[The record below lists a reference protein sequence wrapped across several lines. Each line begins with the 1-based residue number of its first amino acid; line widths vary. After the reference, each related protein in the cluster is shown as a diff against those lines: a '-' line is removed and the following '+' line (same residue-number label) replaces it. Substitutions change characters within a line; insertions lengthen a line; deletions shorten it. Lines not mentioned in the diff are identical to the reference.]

1 MFHEFQGQRRRNEM
15 VCKQS
20 EIKIF
25 AGTSGLEFA
34 GKICNYLGLEMGKSH
49 SITFSEGN
57 TFVKIEEPVRDT
69 DVYLVQPISLKPND
83 DFMELLFWIDAF
95 KRASANS
102 ITVIMPWFS
111 YSKADKKDEPRVS
124 IRARVCADCIEVT
137 GADRIIT
144 MDLHSAQIQGFFKIP
159 VDHLYARPVFCEY
172 IKQKGMDNYVIAS
185 PDAGFAKD
193 ARKYS
198 SMLGVPT
205 VIGDKQRKA
214 NDEKAEIL
222 EVIGE
227 VKGKNVIIVDDFTT
241 SCRTLANMAEHLK
254 EQGALDVYACVSH
267 GLLQETGLD
276 ILEKSCI
283 KELITTDSIHNPL
296 ALSHPKVKTI
306 SVAPMFAEVVKRIHN
321 RETISVLFD

>member
-1 MFHEFQGQRRRNEM
+1 M
-15 VCKQS
+15 VKRS

-25 AGTSGLEFA
+25 SGTSGLDFA

-49 SITFSEGN
+49 AITFSDGN
-57 TFVKIEEPVRDT
+57 TYVKIEEPVRDL
-69 DVYLVQPISLKPND
+69 DVFLVQPISIKPND

-102 ITVIMPWFS
+102 ITVIMPFFS

-124 IRARVCADCIEVT
+124 IRARVCADCIEVA

-159 VDHLYARPVFCEY
+159 VDHLYARPVLCEY
-172 IKQKGMDNYVIAS
+172 IKQKGISNYVIAS

-198 SMLGVPT
+198 TLLGVPT
-205 VIGDKQRKA
+205 VIGDKQRKS
-214 NDEKAEIL
+214 NDEKAEIM

-227 VKGKNVIIVDDFTT
+227 VSGKNVVIVDDFTT
-241 SCRTLANMAEHLK
+241 SCRSLANMAEHLK
-254 EQGALDVYACVSH
+254 KLGALDIYACVSH
-267 GLLQETGLD
+267 GVLQENGLD

-283 KELITTDSIHNPL
+283 KELITTDSIYNVY
-296 ALSHPKVKTI
+296 ALKHHKVKTL
-306 SVAPMFAEVVKRIHN
+306 SVAPMFAEVIKRIHN
-321 RETISVLFD
+321 KETISELFD